1 LFAGQLGIDHVYIV
15 AQHVAGALM
24 PSDLSG
30 VILAPYNSD
39 RKEGN
44 IQAAVGTA
52 CFKIAKTIKRSDEW
66 KNSEPA

>member
-1 LFAGQLGIDHVYIV
+1 
-15 AQHVAGALM
+15 M